1 MDDVRRHDREGAE
14 VLSNRAQME
23 DLKRLSRV
31 ALQSI
36 SPSQRLEHGLHHTVA
51 FFIMP
56 VFALANA
63 GVTVDGLGDLRV
75 LASGQ
80 GLGVFL
86 GLVLGKP
93 LGIFLL
99 SRLCVRLGWGA
110 LPEGATW
117 RGLLAVSC
125 LGGIGFTMS
134 IFINTLAFGDPVYV
148 ASGKIAV
155 LAASFSAIGVS
166 LLGMRFLMR
175 GKALETE

>member
-1 MDDVRRHDREGAE
+1 M
-14 VLSNRAQME
+14 LSNRAQME
-23 DLKRLSRV
+23 DLERLSRV

-80 GLGVFL
+80 GLGIFL
-86 GLVLGKP
+86 GLVVGQP

-99 SRLCVRLGWGA
+99 SRLCVRLGWERCPKGLRGA
-110 LPEGATW
+110 ACWPSRVWAESGSRCRFSSIRWLSAIRSTW
-117 RGLLAVSC
+117 RRERSPC
-125 LGGIGFTMS
+125 WRRRS
-134 IFINTLAFGDPVYV
+134 PR
-148 ASGKIAV
+148 SE
-155 LAASFSAIGVS
+155 SACW
-166 LLGMRFLMR
+166 
-175 GKALETE
+175 A